1 MIIFQLILR
10 LLPNIGKWDNF
21 LKKNAFWELIHF
33 PKFLMLLIS
42 MVFLCLVVFK
52 NNGSKGNYLLTSFI
66 NLLWNRVVF
75 QKYLVENNFISSQPN
90 ILQIG
95 SQKKHKSTISFLTKN
110 LEKRKRKWRLQLA
123 TYQSWYPST
132 SHLSLLPSF

>member
-10 LLPNIGKWDNF
+10 LLPILENEIIF

-52 NNGSKGNYLLTSFI
+52 NNGSKENYLLTSFI
-66 NLLWNRVVF
+66 NLL
-75 QKYLVENNFISSQPN
+75 
-90 ILQIG
+90 
-95 SQKKHKSTISFLTKN
+95 
-110 LEKRKRKWRLQLA
+110 
-123 TYQSWYPST
+123 
-132 SHLSLLPSF
+132 